1 MNENLRKLIEM
12 VAEEAATKAVNKLR
26 SGGHVRYYF
35 QDSFKKTEELLTLIP
50 KLPDDHPQK
59 IRVMNAMKVIEDDEY
74 YGVIASKYFDGMTLD
89 ELADIYDCQSKTIG
103 KNRIRLVK
111 ILTKE
116 LFPEDVVKELLQK

>member
-1 MNENLRKLIEM
+1 
-12 VAEEAATKAVNKLR
+12 
-26 SGGHVRYYF
+26 
-35 QDSFKKTEELLTLIP
+35 
-50 KLPDDHPQK
+50 
-59 IRVMNAMKVIEDDEY
+59 
-74 YGVIASKYFDGMTLD
+74 MTLD